1 MKSKRK
7 YKIRES
13 DWVITK
19 DGGPSRKF
27 INLLKDVIKNNARIE
42 RVDKKREIDSIHF
55 QLSKKMRNYY
65 LRPEIIKINLKENI
79 LLADINSFSKDKF
92 GSREIMF
99 VELANNLPHIYIYW
113 EENLAYGLK
122 KLKQTKRDIVDITK
136 PKKKKTVKKTKTTKP
151 TKKTKKI
158 KHNYKYRIISKKEW
172 AETPKDYKGLI
183 DGVKYIMVL
192 DKKKGTILAP
202 VKIKN

>member
-42 RVDKKREIDSIHF
+42 RVDKKSEIDSIHF

-65 LRPEIIKINLKENI
+65 LRPEIIRINVKEKI
-79 LLADINSFSKDKF
+79 LLADINSFSKNKF

-99 VELANNLPHIYIYW
+99 EELASNLPHIYIYW

-136 PKKKKTVKKTKTTKP
+136 PKKKKTVKKTKTTKK
-151 TKKTKKI
+151 TKSKKKKTK
-158 KHNYKYRIISKKEW
+158 SKK
-172 AETPKDYKGLI
+172 
-183 DGVKYIMVL
+183 
-192 DKKKGTILAP
+192 KK
-202 VKIKN
+202 